1 MGQRAVKIAL
11 QFVNE
16 SPLIIAVYE
25 AFQVVGKS
33 SHKLYGNLHFKKNL
47 CHSQFGLSQFS

>member
-16 SPLIIAVYE
+16 SPLIIAVCE
-25 AFQVVGKS
+25 AFPAVGKS
-33 SHKLYGNLHFKKNL
+33 SHKLYGNLHF
-47 CHSQFGLSQFS
+47 